1 MGKNFM
7 KKPMVIKTEP
17 WLAPESI
24 EFIEG
29 KLTKESR
36 VLETG
41 AGGSTFWFA
50 ERVAYVLSFE
60 HNPAWSEKIKAELL
74 KRNVS
79 NVRLIHDRSYP
90 REGLN
95 LGKELFDMALIDGR
109 GRCASVRS
117 SFDNIVS
124 GGFIILDNSE
134 RRRYTRAI
142 NYLSSL
148 CPFQITFYGEE
159 GNTTIWQ
166 KQ

>member
-1 MGKNFM
+1 M
-7 KKPMVIKTEP
+7 KKPMIIKAEP
-17 WLAPESI
+17 WLVPESI

-41 AGGSTFWFA
+41 TGGSTFWFA

-60 HNPAWSEKIKAELL
+60 HHPAWCKKIKAELL
-74 KRNVS
+74 KRNIS
-79 NVRLIHDRSYP
+79 NVRLICGRRYSQQ
-90 REGLN
+90 GLS
-95 LGKELFDMALIDGR
+95 LGEELFDMALIDGR
-109 GRCASVRS
+109 GRCTSVRS

-134 RRRYTRAI
+134 RKRYRRAI
-142 NYLSSL
+142 NYLSPL
-148 CPFQITFYGEE
+148 CSFQKTFYGEE
-159 GNTTIWQ
+159 TNTTIWQ